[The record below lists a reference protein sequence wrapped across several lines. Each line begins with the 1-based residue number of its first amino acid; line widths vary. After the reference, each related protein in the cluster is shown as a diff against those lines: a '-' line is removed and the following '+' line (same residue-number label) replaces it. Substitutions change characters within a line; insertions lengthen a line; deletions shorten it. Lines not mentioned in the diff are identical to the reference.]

1 MLMATIRLW
10 LAFVVFAQL
19 AFASFASIKAAQL
32 ERNVP
37 VTYAG
42 QEIVPGSFLIEVGGG
57 SLSKRDGAAHLS
69 RVLSY
74 LASPS
79 SNFSG
84 TALPPFSATRQLTA
98 RPSLFHGAVIE
109 VNDPALLEELALGG
123 ESTVKEILQG
133 FHGVEGIE
141 RAWPLRIL
149 RGAAPVRTSA
159 QRRAETTESP
169 TSDAAHAASFAK
181 RSGTNFPP
189 PSAYANDTF
198 SPHVMTGV
206 ANLHNQGIIGSSDI
220 KVAVIDSGVDY
231 LNPILGGC
239 FGPGCLISFGGD
251 YTTDPP
257 GPTPYTS
264 CNHHGTHVTGT
275 VAALANSYGF
285 SGVAPGVQIGHY
297 RTGDCDDSSRED
309 HIVAALLAA
318 ANDHVNVIN
327 QSTGRRVGW
336 LDVDP
341 SQLVIERLAAQ
352 ENIVVTV
359 SAGNSGAAGP
369 FFAFSPASSTGAISV
384 GAVNV
389 AQLPAFPA
397 QVDTFGILP
406 YLSSTPL
413 NTSTVP
419 ASNDGYRVYFTS
431 TTAAVSAD
439 ACDSLPASTPD
450 LSASITVIRRGGC
463 PLQAKM
469 SNVASKGGK
478 IALIY
483 NTPDALNLTTDLEVG
498 TTGLAVIASLR
509 DEEGTKLLEWYN
521 SRSGNLHISF
531 PQGMAPI
538 FLDDNISSGLL
549 WSLSNWGPTFEL
561 FGQPS
566 LAGPGSNILST
577 LPLGEGGFGV
587 LSGTSM
593 SAPFLAGAAA
603 LVLSQRKS
611 DSLASADVRALLT
624 TTASK
629 LPAARNASTFETV
642 LLQGGGLVQVDKAI
656 STRTIVSPFEL
667 MLNDTAFPAAKQ
679 TITLRNTNAFSMQYT
694 FSSSST
700 QAYAAYDNDAST
712 DPFISM
718 QPQPIIPQAE
728 HITFSTQ
735 QITVEPGQTYSCAVT
750 ILPPSFS
757 PVELA
762 RFPLYS
768 GFIDIS
774 GRSNDHSHAEELH
787 IPYFGLA
794 AKMGDMPVLDSTA
807 RVYNDV
813 AYPFIISDNFTI
825 FDSPGALSA
834 SQEFTVL
841 LRLAAG
847 TRFFSVDVILS
858 SDAPPTTIP
867 TQRRTASPPGRLDR
881 RTISTTTEAMASSLH
896 TYNKRSASAPLFS
909 DTPVVGSIARI
920 AFPSHRDY
928 FADRAP
934 NDFTERQFPFVPNRA
949 AFQMGQSV
957 QYRVLVR
964 ALKITADPTLASS
977 YESWVSYPFTLS
989 P

>member
-1 MLMATIRLW
+1 MLMAALRIW
-10 LAFVVFAQL
+10 LAFVIFAQL
-19 AFASFASIKAAQL
+19 AFTSFASIRAAQL

-57 SLSKRDGAAHLS
+57 SLSKRDGVAHLS
-69 RVLSY
+69 RILSY
-74 LASPS
+74 LASRS
-79 SNFSG
+79 SNVNG
-84 TALPPFSATRQLTA
+84 TALPTFSATRQLTA
-98 RPSLFHGAVIE
+98 RPSLFHGAVIKID
-109 VNDPALLEELALGG
+109 DPNVLEELTQGG

-133 FHGVEGIE
+133 LHGIEGIE
-141 RAWPLRIL
+141 HAWPLRIL
-149 RGAAPVRTSA
+149 RGAAPLRTSA
-159 QRRAETTESP
+159 RQSAETTESP
-169 TSDAAHAASFAK
+169 TFDAAPFAK

-198 SPHVMTGV
+198 NPHVMTGV
-206 ANLHNQGIIGSSDI
+206 ANLHNQGILGSSDI
-220 KVAVIDSGVDY
+220 KVAIVDSGVDY

-239 FGPGCLISFGGD
+239 FGPGCLVSFGGD

-257 GPTPYTS
+257 GPSPYTS

-275 VAALANSYGF
+275 MAALANSFGF
-285 SGVAPGVQIGHY
+285 SGVAPGVQVGHY
-297 RTGDCDDSSRED
+297 RVLGCDNSGLED
-309 HIVAALLAA
+309 RIVNALLVA
-318 ANDHVNVIN
+318 ANDGVNVIN
-327 QSTGRRVGW
+327 LSTGTRIGW

-341 SQLVIERLAAQ
+341 TQLVIERLTTQ
-352 ENIVVTV
+352 ENITITV

-369 FFAFSPASSTGAISV
+369 FFALSPASSTGAISV

-397 QVDTFGILP
+397 QVDTFGVLP

-413 NTSTVP
+413 NTSTLS

-439 ACDSLPASTPD
+439 ACESLPASTPD
-450 LSASITVIRRGGC
+450 LSASITVVRRGGC
-463 PLQAKM
+463 PLQTKM

-478 IALIY
+478 IALVY

-498 TTGLAVIASLR
+498 TTGLAVVASLR

-521 SRSGNLHISF
+521 SRSGNLRISF

-538 FLDDNISSGLL
+538 FIDDNISSGLL
-549 WSLSNWGPTFEL
+549 WWLSNWGPTFEL
-561 FGQPS
+561 FGQPT

-577 LPLGEGGFGV
+577 LPLSEGGFGV

-603 LVLSQRKS
+603 LILSQRKS
-611 DSLASADVRALLT
+611 DSLASADIRALLT

-629 LPAARNASTFETV
+629 LPAARNATTVETV

-667 MLNDTAFPAAKQ
+667 MLNDTAFPAATQ
-679 TITLRNTNAFSMQYT
+679 SITLRNTNAFSMQYT
-694 FSSSST
+694 VSSSST
-700 QAYAAYDNDAST
+700 QAYATYDNNAST

-718 QPQPIIPQAE
+718 KPQPIIPQAE
-728 HITFSTQ
+728 HVTFSTQ
-735 QITVEPGQTYSCAVT
+735 QITVKPGQTSSFSVT

-774 GRSNDHSHAEELH
+774 GRSNDHNHAEELH

-794 AKMGDMPVLDSTA
+794 AAMRDMPVLDSTA
-807 RVYNDV
+807 RVYGEV
-813 AYPFIISDNFTI
+813 AYPFITSDNFTI
-825 FDSPGALSA
+825 FDAAGALSA

-867 TQRRTASPPGRLDR
+867 TQRRKASPPSRLDR
-881 RTISTTTEAMASSLH
+881 RAVSTTTTAMASSLR
-896 TYNKRSASAPLFS
+896 TYDERSASAPLFS

-949 AFQMGQSV
+949 AFQMEQSV